1 MQDGEVQ
8 QDAAAHQGFFD
19 EILQRFIL
27 DRREGLLAFL
37 LASEILHS
45 NQEMRRVVQHIVQAF
60 NSSETNTVRQT
71 YSDSV
76 WVWAPSG
83 EALLKHGITGVCQLA
98 IVTPADKWRLD
109 KQQRRQQHYTQEYW
123 QWSVN
128 KLGPI
133 LSLFDALP

>member
-1 MQDGEVQ
+1 MRTLLQNGHMQDCLVQ

-76 WVWAPSG
+76 WV
-83 EALLKHGITGVCQLA
+83 
-98 IVTPADKWRLD
+98 
-109 KQQRRQQHYTQEYW
+109 
-123 QWSVN
+123 
-128 KLGPI
+128 
-133 LSLFDALP
+133 